1 MYAQVT
7 LLFNSAPDLLEDFKQ
22 FLPESAAQA
31 KAQTAA
37 GRQATEEIIVS
48 NVRGEPGYNNSALP
62 QPQGSRGDVKMPP
75 LGQFNV
81 KDSKEGKKRRGGPGG
96 AASTAAAMNSTEPM
110 NGTVQGNKAGASQL
124 GNVNKVS
131 LPSHLPVFAY
141 LCHWLSSSFYLFDV
155 SCSRPSL
162 WEPILCLHSLVKKP

>member
-1 MYAQVT
+1 MT

-81 KDSKEGKKRRGGPGG
+81 KDSKESKKRRGGPGG
-96 AASTAAAMNSTEPM
+96 AAATAAGMNSAEPM
-110 NGTVQGNKAGASQL
+110 NGSVQGNKAGASQP
-124 GNVNKVS
+124 GGVNKVS
-131 LPSHLPVFAY
+131 LSFHLLVLVCLCYCYCY
-141 LCHWLSSSFYLFDV
+141 LSRLLFRLTIV
-155 SCSRPSL
+155 
-162 WEPILCLHSLVKKP
+162 